1 MVDKRATNPPLAVAS
16 ASCRVVVPRGQ
27 LSSRAGNGGLQ
38 LVSGGVVVVVA
49 AVVAVTSVAVV
60 EVVLAATPGCTNYN
74 VHEVNEDKE

>member
-1 MVDKRATNPPLAVAS
+1 M
-16 ASCRVVVPRGQ
+16 
-27 LSSRAGNGGLQ
+27 SSRAGNGGLQ